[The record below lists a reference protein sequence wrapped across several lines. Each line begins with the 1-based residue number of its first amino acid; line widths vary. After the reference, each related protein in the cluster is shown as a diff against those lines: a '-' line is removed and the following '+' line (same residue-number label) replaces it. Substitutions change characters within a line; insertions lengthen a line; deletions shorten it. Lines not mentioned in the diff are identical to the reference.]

1 MPRRRSRRRQ
11 LAGLSGVPKA
21 VWWGLGAVALFVL
34 FSKRK
39 EIAVAATKILTEA
52 EKKILRTVVPAQGEE
67 AVDLAFELGPKYGI
81 NPLFIL
87 AFIKVESG
95 FRLRANEHGDEFP
108 RCAKKYLTDSK
119 GKPTPDRA
127 AWAAQLPGVQLIP
140 NHTFK
145 NPKGETVTCDA
156 WVPAKGKGWGIGLM
170 QIDWMAHPAFLKR
183 ADAYTT
189 RAQMDYAIKSVIV
202 DAVDT
207 LKKRFPGID
216 PVTLFEGVIAAYNAG
231 PGGAGAAIAAGKDLT
246 TVTAAP
252 WYIPKVREHMKTLS
266 TLFGGDS
273 TNMFAA

>member
-1 MPRRRSRRRQ
+1 MGRRRRSRRQ
-11 LAGLSGVPKA
+11 LAGLKSIPA
-21 VWWGLGAVALFVL
+21 PVWWGLGALALFVL

-39 EIAVAATKILTEA
+39 EIAVAAQKVLTEA
-52 EKKILRTVVPAQGEE
+52 QKKILRTVVPAQGEE

-95 FRLRANEHGDEFP
+95 FRLKANEHGDEFP
-108 RCAKKYLTDSK
+108 RCASRYAKNPAK
-119 GKPTPDRA
+119 A
-127 AWAAQLPGVQLIP
+127 AWAAKLPGVQLIA

-145 NPKGETVTCDA
+145 NPKGEMQTCDA

-170 QIDWMAHPAFLKR
+170 QIDWMAHPDFLSR
-183 ADAYTT
+183 PDAYTT

-202 DAVDT
+202 DAVNA
-207 LKKRFPGID
+207 LKKRFPNID

-231 PGGAGAAIAAGKDLT
+231 PGGAGDAIAAKKDLK

-252 WYIPKVREHMKTLS
+252 WYIGKVREHMNTLS

-273 TNMFAA
+273 TNMFVA

>member
-1 MPRRRSRRRQ
+1 
-11 LAGLSGVPKA
+11 LSAVPKP
-21 VWWGLGAVALFVL
+21 VWWGLGAVVLFAL

-39 EIAVAATKILTEA
+39 EITVAAKKALTEA
-52 EKKILRTVVPAQGEE
+52 QKAVLRTVVPAQGEE

-95 FRLRANEHGDEFP
+95 FKLKANEHGDEFP
-108 RCAKKYLTDSK
+108 RCVSRYAKDPK
-119 GKPTPDRA
+119 RA
-127 AWAAQLPGVQLIP
+127 AWAAQLPGVKMIP

-145 NPKGETVTCDA
+145 NPKGEMQTCDA

-170 QIDWMAHPAFLKR
+170 QIDWMAHPEFLKR

-189 RAQMDYAIKSVIV
+189 RAQMDYAIKTVIV

-216 PVTLFEGVIAAYNAG
+216 SVKLFEGVIAAYNAG
-231 PGGAGAAIAAGKDLT
+231 PRGAGDAIAAGKDLK

-252 WYIPKVREHMKTLS
+252 WYIGKVREHMNTLS

-273 TNMFAA
+273 TDMFVA